1 MEPHIYLSLVALL
14 LLTYWSAWI
23 SSTETAL
30 FSLPSQ
36 KVKLLAQDK
45 DPKSKL
51 IAQLLSRPRDLLVT
65 VFMINTAI
73 NIVLQ
78 NVASDLFKASG
89 SWGLKVGVPLIFTLI
104 FGEIIPKYLGL
115 QNNLSISLKTAP
127 KVELLQKWLKPLRV
141 FIISITAPISK
152 LLFFFLRKE
161 NSITKA
167 EIEHALQNSLKHGVL
182 SKEEAELIAGY
193 LNFQDLSV
201 KELMQPK
208 EDIYYYDSTKP
219 LHELEDLFVKEECTR
234 VPVCKGTLDNV
245 LGVLSA
251 MNYFKKGKPKEIL
264 PLLSKPYY
272 VPETMEAKALLKKM
286 NEDEQVVALV
296 VDEYGSIQGLI
307 SKEDL
312 IEVVVGQIEDPT
324 NYQALQAV
332 SGKSEVICSG
342 KWELTE
348 FNDFFG
354 VEWESQTG
362 MVTIGGYLTEI
373 LGSIPRTGETI
384 EREGFLFQVLSA
396 NPTRVLR
403 IFIRKK
409 SS

>member
-1 MEPHIYLSLVALL
+1 MELHIYISLIALL
-14 LLTYWSAWI
+14 VLTYWGAWI

-36 KVKLLAQDK
+36 KVKTLAHDK
-45 DPKSKL
+45 DPKKRL
-51 IAQLLSRPRDLLVT
+51 IAHLLSRPRDLLVT
-65 VFMINTAI
+65 VFMINTAV

-78 NVASDLFKASG
+78 NVASDLFKSTG
-89 SWGLKVGVPLIFTLI
+89 SWSLKVGLPLLFTLI

-115 QNNLSISLKTAP
+115 QNNLSISLKTVST
-127 KVELLQKWLKPLRV
+127 VERLQTWLKPLRV
-141 FIISITAPISK
+141 FIIAITAPISK
-152 LLFFFLRKE
+152 VLFFFLRKE

-182 SKEEAELIAGY
+182 SKDEAELVAGY
-193 LNFQDLSV
+193 LNLQDLSV

-208 EDIYYYDSTKP
+208 EDIYYYDTTKP
-219 LHELEDLFVKEECTR
+219 LNELEDLFVKEECTR
-234 VPVCKGTLDNV
+234 VPVCRGTLDNV
-245 LGVLSA
+245 LGILSA

-272 VPETMEAKALLKKM
+272 VPETMDAKALLKKM
-286 NEDEQVVALV
+286 NQDDQVVALV

-324 NYQALQAV
+324 NDHALQAV
-332 SGKSEVICSG
+332 SGKAEVICSG
-342 KWELTE
+342 KWELSE
-348 FNDFFG
+348 FNEFFG
-354 VEWESQTG
+354 VHCESRAG

-373 LGSIPRTGETI
+373 LGTLPKTGETI
-384 EREGFLFQVLSA
+384 EKEGFLFQVLSA

-403 IFIRKK
+403 LFIRKK